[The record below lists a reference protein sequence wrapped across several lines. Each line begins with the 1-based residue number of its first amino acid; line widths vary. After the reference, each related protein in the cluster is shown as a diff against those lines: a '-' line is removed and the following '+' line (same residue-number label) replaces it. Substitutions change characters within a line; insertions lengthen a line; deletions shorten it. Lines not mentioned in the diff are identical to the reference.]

1 MKKGKNTDVIVSPRS
16 GILNK
21 KKASQERRSH
31 GEHSDREPK
40 VRMQEEVTPNEIYNK
55 KHSKAPLFNKKRTS
69 STKVSGKSSPKMA
82 YAMSTIRFNRQA
94 EPVMT
99 KPKTRSKSGTLL
111 EFVRNQH
118 QNNEQNPDDKELME
132 TGIIIK
138 TPDDRKKMTKNR
150 TEDKQEE
157 EQQMNNIN
165 IMIYE
170 GPPRDASKLRK

>member
-1 MKKGKNTDVIVSPRS
+1 
-16 GILNK
+16 
-21 KKASQERRSH
+21 
-31 GEHSDREPK
+31 
-40 VRMQEEVTPNEIYNK
+40 
-55 KHSKAPLFNKKRTS
+55 
-69 STKVSGKSSPKMA
+69 
-82 YAMSTIRFNRQA
+82 
-94 EPVMT
+94 MT

-138 TPDDRKKMTKNR
+138 TPDDRKKLNKNR

>member
-1 MKKGKNTDVIVSPRS
+1 
-16 GILNK
+16 
-21 KKASQERRSH
+21 
-31 GEHSDREPK
+31 
-40 VRMQEEVTPNEIYNK
+40 
-55 KHSKAPLFNKKRTS
+55 
-69 STKVSGKSSPKMA
+69 
-82 YAMSTIRFNRQA
+82 
-94 EPVMT
+94 
-99 KPKTRSKSGTLL
+99 
-111 EFVRNQH
+111 
-118 QNNEQNPDDKELME
+118 ME

>member
-1 MKKGKNTDVIVSPRS
+1 
-16 GILNK
+16 
-21 KKASQERRSH
+21 
-31 GEHSDREPK
+31 
-40 VRMQEEVTPNEIYNK
+40 
-55 KHSKAPLFNKKRTS
+55 
-69 STKVSGKSSPKMA
+69 
-82 YAMSTIRFNRQA
+82 
-94 EPVMT
+94 MT

>member
-1 MKKGKNTDVIVSPRS
+1 
-16 GILNK
+16 
-21 KKASQERRSH
+21 
-31 GEHSDREPK
+31 
-40 VRMQEEVTPNEIYNK
+40 
-55 KHSKAPLFNKKRTS
+55 
-69 STKVSGKSSPKMA
+69 MA

-111 EFVRNQH
+111 EFVRNQQ

-138 TPDDRKKMTKNR
+138 TPDDRKKVTKNR

-157 EQQMNNIN
+157 E
-165 IMIYE
+165 
-170 GPPRDASKLRK
+170 